1 MNLLLF
7 EDEKPKDLNVEGE
20 SSVDESTI
28 PEDEETNVSEKVSY
42 NYVGTIEI
50 SKIKLKRG
58 FLDIFS
64 PYNNVDR
71 NVTVI
76 QQSSFPNVEHGNLI
90 LAAHSGNCSICYFD
104 KLYKLSI
111 GDKALVYYKNYKYS
125 YNFIPPFVLTKI
137 LTFGV
142 ISRYY
147 GLLKQND
154 RQDISKY
161 FKISDKLL
169 KQILAN
175 LTMVRNISAHSDR
188 LFCYRNKY
196 YISFKNIDKN
206 YKRDGNFTN
215 IYMIIECMKVLLDQ
229 DKFKEFE
236 DLFYI
241 ELGKLKESLNSI
253 DVNDILRIM
262 GFNV

>member
-1 MNLLLF
+1 MKSRKRKQPRTSTVLLFALIIFLLGIYLISYNYLVGKKEKIYSSMNLLLF

-20 SSVDESTI
+20 SSVDESII

-58 FLDIFS
+58 FLDISS

-125 YNFIPPFVLTKI
+125 YKLVDIYNVPKTGEVEIKRDPGKTVLTLI
-137 LTFGV
+137 TCTH
-142 ISRYY
+142 
-147 GLLKQND
+147 N
-154 RQDISKY
+154 
-161 FKISDKLL
+161 SDTE
-169 KQILAN
+169 Q
-175 LTMVRNISAHSDR
+175 TV
-188 LFCYRNKY
+188 
-196 YISFKNIDKN
+196 YIFELVKKEKN
-206 YKRDGNFTN
+206 
-215 IYMIIECMKVLLDQ
+215 
-229 DKFKEFE
+229 
-236 DLFYI
+236 
-241 ELGKLKESLNSI
+241 
-253 DVNDILRIM
+253 
-262 GFNV
+262 

>member
-1 MNLLLF
+1 MKSRKRKQPRTSTVLLFALIIFLLGIYLISYNYLVGKKEKIYSSMNLLLF

-20 SSVDESTI
+20 SSVDESII

-58 FLDIFS
+58 FLDISS

-76 QQSSFPNVEHGNLI
+76 QQSSFPNVENGNFI

-125 YNFIPPFVLTKI
+125 YKIVDIYNVPKTGEVEIKRDPGKTVLTLI
-137 LTFGV
+137 TCTH
-142 ISRYY
+142 
-147 GLLKQND
+147 N
-154 RQDISKY
+154 
-161 FKISDKLL
+161 SDTE
-169 KQILAN
+169 Q
-175 LTMVRNISAHSDR
+175 TV
-188 LFCYRNKY
+188 
-196 YISFKNIDKN
+196 YIFELVKKEKN
-206 YKRDGNFTN
+206 
-215 IYMIIECMKVLLDQ
+215 
-229 DKFKEFE
+229 
-236 DLFYI
+236 
-241 ELGKLKESLNSI
+241 
-253 DVNDILRIM
+253 
-262 GFNV
+262 

>member
-1 MNLLLF
+1 MKSRKRKQPRTSTVLLFALIIFLLGIYLISYNYLVGKKEKIYSSMNLLLF

-58 FLDIFS
+58 FLDISS

-76 QQSSFPNVEHGNLI
+76 QQSSFPNVENGNFI

-125 YNFIPPFVLTKI
+125 YKLVDIYNVPKTGEVEIKRDPGKTVLTLI
-137 LTFGV
+137 TCTH
-142 ISRYY
+142 
-147 GLLKQND
+147 N
-154 RQDISKY
+154 
-161 FKISDKLL
+161 SDTE
-169 KQILAN
+169 Q
-175 LTMVRNISAHSDR
+175 TV
-188 LFCYRNKY
+188 
-196 YISFKNIDKN
+196 YIFELVKKEKN
-206 YKRDGNFTN
+206 
-215 IYMIIECMKVLLDQ
+215 
-229 DKFKEFE
+229 
-236 DLFYI
+236 
-241 ELGKLKESLNSI
+241 
-253 DVNDILRIM
+253 
-262 GFNV
+262 

>member
-1 MNLLLF
+1 MKLRKRKQPRTSTVLLFALIIFLLGIYLISYNYLVGKKEKIYSSMNLLLF

-20 SSVDESTI
+20 SSVDESII

-58 FLDIFS
+58 FLDISS

-111 GDKALVYYKNYKYS
+111 GDKALVYYKNYRYS
-125 YNFIPPFVLTKI
+125 YKLVDIYNVPKTGEVEIKRDPGKTVLTLI
-137 LTFGV
+137 TCTH
-142 ISRYY
+142 
-147 GLLKQND
+147 N
-154 RQDISKY
+154 
-161 FKISDKLL
+161 SDTE
-169 KQILAN
+169 Q
-175 LTMVRNISAHSDR
+175 TV
-188 LFCYRNKY
+188 
-196 YISFKNIDKN
+196 YIFELVKKEKN
-206 YKRDGNFTN
+206 
-215 IYMIIECMKVLLDQ
+215 
-229 DKFKEFE
+229 
-236 DLFYI
+236 
-241 ELGKLKESLNSI
+241 
-253 DVNDILRIM
+253 
-262 GFNV
+262 

>member
-1 MNLLLF
+1 MKSRKRKQPRTSTVLLFALIIFLLGIYLISYNYLVGKKEKIYSSMNLLLF

-20 SSVDESTI
+20 SSVDESII

-58 FLDIFS
+58 FLDISS

-111 GDKALVYYKNYKYS
+111 GDKALVYYKNYRYS
-125 YNFIPPFVLTKI
+125 YKLVDIYNVPKTGEVEIKRDPGKTVLTLI
-137 LTFGV
+137 TCTH
-142 ISRYY
+142 
-147 GLLKQND
+147 N
-154 RQDISKY
+154 
-161 FKISDKLL
+161 SDTE
-169 KQILAN
+169 Q
-175 LTMVRNISAHSDR
+175 TV
-188 LFCYRNKY
+188 
-196 YISFKNIDKN
+196 YIFELVKKEKN
-206 YKRDGNFTN
+206 
-215 IYMIIECMKVLLDQ
+215 
-229 DKFKEFE
+229 
-236 DLFYI
+236 
-241 ELGKLKESLNSI
+241 
-253 DVNDILRIM
+253 
-262 GFNV
+262 

>member
-1 MNLLLF
+1 MKSRKRKQPRTSTVLLFALIIFLLGIYLISYNYLVGKKEKIYSSMNLLLF
-7 EDEKPKDLNVEGE
+7 EDEKPKGLNVEGE
-20 SSVDESTI
+20 SSVDESII

-58 FLDIFS
+58 FLDISS

-125 YNFIPPFVLTKI
+125 YKLVDIYNVPKTGEVEIKRDPGKTVLTLI
-137 LTFGV
+137 TCTH
-142 ISRYY
+142 
-147 GLLKQND
+147 N
-154 RQDISKY
+154 
-161 FKISDKLL
+161 SDTE
-169 KQILAN
+169 Q
-175 LTMVRNISAHSDR
+175 TV
-188 LFCYRNKY
+188 
-196 YISFKNIDKN
+196 YIFELVKKEKN
-206 YKRDGNFTN
+206 
-215 IYMIIECMKVLLDQ
+215 
-229 DKFKEFE
+229 
-236 DLFYI
+236 
-241 ELGKLKESLNSI
+241 
-253 DVNDILRIM
+253 
-262 GFNV
+262 

>member
-1 MNLLLF
+1 MKSRKRKQPRTSTVLLFALIIFLLGIYLISYNYLVGKKEKIYSSMNLLLF

-58 FLDIFS
+58 FLDISS

-125 YNFIPPFVLTKI
+125 YKLVDIYNVPKTGEVEIKRDPDKTVLTLI
-137 LTFGV
+137 TCTH
-142 ISRYY
+142 
-147 GLLKQND
+147 N
-154 RQDISKY
+154 
-161 FKISDKLL
+161 SDTE
-169 KQILAN
+169 Q
-175 LTMVRNISAHSDR
+175 TV
-188 LFCYRNKY
+188 
-196 YISFKNIDKN
+196 YIFELVKKEKN
-206 YKRDGNFTN
+206 
-215 IYMIIECMKVLLDQ
+215 
-229 DKFKEFE
+229 
-236 DLFYI
+236 
-241 ELGKLKESLNSI
+241 
-253 DVNDILRIM
+253 
-262 GFNV
+262 

>member
-1 MNLLLF
+1 MNSGNRKQPRTSTVLLFALIIFLLGIYLISYNYLVGKKEKIYSSMNLLLF

-125 YNFIPPFVLTKI
+125 YKLVDIYNVPKTGEVEIKRDPGKTVLTLI
-137 LTFGV
+137 TCTH
-142 ISRYY
+142 
-147 GLLKQND
+147 N
-154 RQDISKY
+154 
-161 FKISDKLL
+161 SDTE
-169 KQILAN
+169 Q
-175 LTMVRNISAHSDR
+175 TV
-188 LFCYRNKY
+188 
-196 YISFKNIDKN
+196 YIFELVKKEKN
-206 YKRDGNFTN
+206 
-215 IYMIIECMKVLLDQ
+215 
-229 DKFKEFE
+229 
-236 DLFYI
+236 
-241 ELGKLKESLNSI
+241 
-253 DVNDILRIM
+253 
-262 GFNV
+262 

>member
-1 MNLLLF
+1 MKSRKRKQPRTSTVLLFALIIFLLGIYLISYNYLVGKKEKIYSSMNLLLF

-58 FLDIFS
+58 FLDISS

-111 GDKALVYYKNYKYS
+111 GDKALVYYKNYRYS
-125 YNFIPPFVLTKI
+125 YKLVDVYNVPKTGEVEIKRDPGKTVLTLI
-137 LTFGV
+137 TCTH
-142 ISRYY
+142 
-147 GLLKQND
+147 N
-154 RQDISKY
+154 
-161 FKISDKLL
+161 SDTE
-169 KQILAN
+169 Q
-175 LTMVRNISAHSDR
+175 TV
-188 LFCYRNKY
+188 
-196 YISFKNIDKN
+196 YIFELVKKEKN
-206 YKRDGNFTN
+206 
-215 IYMIIECMKVLLDQ
+215 
-229 DKFKEFE
+229 
-236 DLFYI
+236 
-241 ELGKLKESLNSI
+241 
-253 DVNDILRIM
+253 
-262 GFNV
+262 